1 MDAVKY
7 PLINFLDSAMFLSLA
22 FQIGWAI
29 FTARMKALGDLD
41 EETGTNEYS
50 TDSRTKLLEDMG
62 NSYGGF
68 IYSMYLLQYISVI
81 TVCPALSLFSTPY
94 LWHGVK
100 RRGFR
105 LMMATIL
112 TGTSGYMNFKWL
124 EVIFRIGQGEGHM
137 WCFPVLLFQIIPPR
151 PEIKTMYAAWFCCFT
166 LLFVTTIRQ
175 TRLLPR
181 PLLCWYRT
189 TGRSLV
195 HALGQFWIRKSH
207 TLFDNI
213 SDFFL
218 DPTESQ

>member
-1 MDAVKY
+1 
-7 PLINFLDSAMFLSLA
+7 
-22 FQIGWAI
+22 
-29 FTARMKALGDLD
+29 
-41 EETGTNEYS
+41 
-50 TDSRTKLLEDMG
+50 
-62 NSYGGF
+62 
-68 IYSMYLLQYISVI
+68 
-81 TVCPALSLFSTPY
+81 
-94 LWHGVK
+94 
-100 RRGFR
+100 
-105 LMMATIL
+105 MMATIL

-181 PLLCWYRT
+181 PLLGIEPLVVLWFT
-189 TGRSLV
+189 LWVSL
-195 HALGQFWIRKSH
+195 WIRKSH